1 MPEISSSF
9 IISLSFSVSEK
20 TGFTF
25 KISKILTN
33 INQIKLF
40 FQKLNLLFKIDEKVS
55 EEEKQLSK
63 WLNRSEE
70 ALKIEFGKPD
80 KIDFKNN
87 SRNRFYV
94 YTKEKLKI
102 KCERIFEIS
111 SANKV
116 VGFTSKNCF

>member
-1 MPEISSSF
+1 MKIVF
-9 IISLSFSVSEK
+9 ILIFLFLSLASCQTVS
-20 TGFTF
+20 
-25 KISKILTN
+25 N
-33 INQIKLF
+33 
-40 FQKLNLLFKIDEKVS
+40 KIDEKVS

-87 SRNRFYV
+87 SSNRFYI

-102 KCERIFEIS
+102 KCERTFEINPG
-111 SANKV
+111 NKV
-116 VGFTSKNCF
+116 VGYTSKNCF

>member
-1 MPEISSSF
+1 MKIK
-9 IISLSFSVSEK
+9 IIVLFLIINLTSCQTVS
-20 TGFTF
+20 
-25 KISKILTN
+25 N
-33 INQIKLF
+33 
-40 FQKLNLLFKIDEKVS
+40 KIDEKVS

-111 SANKV
+111 STNKV

>member
-1 MPEISSSF
+1 MKIK
-9 IISLSFSVSEK
+9 IIVLFLIINLTSCQTVS
-20 TGFTF
+20 
-25 KISKILTN
+25 N
-33 INQIKLF
+33 
-40 FQKLNLLFKIDEKVS
+40 KIDEKVS
-55 EEEKQLSK
+55 DEEKLLSK

-111 SANKV
+111 SENKV

>member
-1 MPEISSSF
+1 M
-9 IISLSFSVSEK
+9 
-20 TGFTF
+20 
-25 KISKILTN
+25 
-33 INQIKLF
+33 KLF
-40 FQKLNLLFKIDEKVS
+40 LIFAFLIIGLSSCQTVTKKIDEKVS
-55 EEEKQLSK
+55 EEEAQLSQ

-87 SRNRFYV
+87 SRNRFYI

-116 VGFTSKNCF
+116 IGFTSKNCF

>member
-1 MPEISSSF
+1 MKFVF
-9 IISLSFSVSEK
+9 ILIFLLISLASCQTVS
-20 TGFTF
+20 
-25 KISKILTN
+25 N
-33 INQIKLF
+33 
-40 FQKLNLLFKIDEKVS
+40 KIDEKVS

-87 SRNRFYV
+87 SRNRFYI

-111 SANKV
+111 PENKV

>member
-1 MPEISSSF
+1 MKIAF
-9 IISLSFSVSEK
+9 ILIFLFLSLPSCQTVS
-20 TGFTF
+20 
-25 KISKILTN
+25 N
-33 INQIKLF
+33 
-40 FQKLNLLFKIDEKVS
+40 KIDEKVS
-55 EEEKQLSK
+55 DEEKQLSK

-111 SANKV
+111 SENKV

>member
-1 MPEISSSF
+1 MKIK
-9 IISLSFSVSEK
+9 IIVLFLIINLTSCQTVS
-20 TGFTF
+20 
-25 KISKILTN
+25 N
-33 INQIKLF
+33 
-40 FQKLNLLFKIDEKVS
+40 KIDEKVS
-55 EEEKQLSK
+55 EEEKQLSE

>member
-1 MPEISSSF
+1 MKIVF
-9 IISLSFSVSEK
+9 ILIFLYLSLASCQTVS
-20 TGFTF
+20 
-25 KISKILTN
+25 N
-33 INQIKLF
+33 
-40 FQKLNLLFKIDEKVS
+40 KIDEKVS

-80 KIDFKNN
+80 KIDFKHN

-102 KCERIFEIS
+102 KCERIFEINPG
-111 SANKV
+111 NKV

>member
-1 MPEISSSF
+1 MKIVF
-9 IISLSFSVSEK
+9 ILIFLYLSLASCQTVS
-20 TGFTF
+20 
-25 KISKILTN
+25 N
-33 INQIKLF
+33 
-40 FQKLNLLFKIDEKVS
+40 KIDEKVS

-70 ALKIEFGKPD
+70 DLKIEFGKPD

-102 KCERIFEIS
+102 KCERIFEINPG
-111 SANKV
+111 NKV